1 MGFIGPYWLLL
12 LPLAALPFLISVSD
26 KFLISNINVFHQ
38 DNFSKKVNLLTKIIM
53 SLIII
58 ILILI
63 LANPW
68 SNSSTITQV
77 GKGAQLVFVIDRSVS
92 MAKPFIGGGDDKNKS
107 EIKSLATR
115 RILKSFIEKRP
126 LDMIGV
132 VGFSNS
138 ALYGSKITK
147 NRGYSYAAIDAATR
161 SSVNQTNIG
170 SGISSGLF
178 MFSEIETTGSQ
189 ALVLLSDG
197 AGKISKRVKNKI
209 ATIFSEKKIN
219 LYWIIIKEPNDVSL
233 FSGNT
238 YLEDREPTV
247 IKLDSFFKSLNTEY
261 KAYEAE
267 NPDALS
273 GAIEDIDSKEKRP
286 IKIEKNIPGKNFNPL
301 LLKIL
306 LALLFLL
313 IVIKNFRI

>member
-92 MAKPFIGGGDDKNKS
+92 MAKPFIGGDVKKKS
-107 EIKSLATR
+107 EKKSLATR
-115 RILKSFIEKRP
+115 RILKNFIEKRP
-126 LDMIGV
+126 LDMIGI

-147 NRGYSYAAIDAATR
+147 NRSYTYAAIDAATR

-209 ATIFSEKKIN
+209 STIFSEKKIN

-238 YLEDREPTV
+238 YLEGREPTV
-247 IKLDSFFKSLNTEY
+247 IKLDSFFKSLNTKY

-273 GAIEDIDSKEKRP
+273 GAIKDIDSKEKKP
-286 IKIEKNIPGKNFNPL
+286 IKIEKNIPGKNYNPL
-301 LLKIL
+301 LLRIL
-306 LALLFLL
+306 LALLLLL

>member
-1 MGFIGPYWLLL
+1 MNFVNLYWLLL
-12 LPLAALPFLISVSD
+12 LPLISLPFLFSISD
-26 KFLISNINVFHQ
+26 KFLISNINLFHE
-38 DNFSKKVNLLTKIIM
+38 DEFSKKINLITKLIM
-53 SLIII
+53 SLIIFFI
-58 ILILI
+58 VLI
-63 LANPW
+63 LANPY
-68 SNSSTITQV
+68 SNSTSITQI

-92 MAKPFIGGGDDKNKS
+92 MAKPFIGDDANKS

-115 RILKSFIEKRP
+115 RILKDFIKSRP

-147 NRGYSYAAIDAATR
+147 NREYTFAAIDAATK
-161 SSVNQTNIG
+161 SAINQTNIG
-170 SGISSGLF
+170 SGMTAGLF

-197 AGKISKRVKNKI
+197 AGKISKRVKNRI
-209 ATIFSEKKIN
+209 AQILSEKKIN

-238 YLEDREPTV
+238 YLEGREPTI
-247 IKLDSFFKSLNTEY
+247 IKLDKFFKSLNTEY

-273 GAIEDIDSKEKRP
+273 SAIKDIDSKEKRP
-286 IKIEKNIPGKNFNPL
+286 IEIKRDLPGKNYNPI

-306 LALLFLL
+306 LTFLVILLL
-313 IVIKNFRI
+313 IKNLKM